1 MDVENGFP
9 YKYIEDDLG
18 EIKAWEQCCGDI
30 YRITT
35 VDLDTLLPDEY
46 YIFRTDTH
54 ILSDTAKAYGMPL
67 PSHPELRYVLLH
79 TSGSGSTVIHYEVL
93 RYLTRHSIP
102 FPDGEDHFHVVAVY
116 GMETDPEYFGAY
128 PAPLNTP
135 HGYTLR
141 YKRIINGIFA
151 LETERGDQMIAIAY
165 PIWVDDLSE
174 YTLQYGLRAF
184 QDIAQDIHR
193 TYGYL
198 FYSEETACLA
208 LLELS
213 RSYDFPADIVNMAAL
228 KNAVFQNYPDYMIRY
243 NQNEI
248 TGRNDGTGMLY
259 QMLGL
264 EVELSGKEENLIALT
279 PDAGTE
285 YLIL

>member
-1 MDVENGFP
+1 MDVENKFP

-18 EIKAWEQCCGDI
+18 EIKAWEQFCGDI

-35 VDLDTLLPDEY
+35 VDPDSLLPDEY
-46 YIFRTDTH
+46 YIFRADTH
-54 ILSDTAKAYGMPL
+54 ILSDAAKAYGIPL
-67 PSHPELRYVLLH
+67 PNHPDLRYVLLH
-79 TSGSGSTVIHYEVL
+79 ASGSGNTVIRYEVL

-102 FPDGEDHFHVVAVY
+102 FPDGEDGFHVVAVY
-116 GMETDPEYFGAY
+116 GMETDPAYFGAY
-128 PAPLNTP
+128 PAPLSTP

-141 YKRIINGIFA
+141 YKQIINGIFA
-151 LETERGDQMIAIAY
+151 LETEQGDRMIAIAY

-174 YTLQYGLRAF
+174 YTLQYGLKAF
-184 QDIAQDIHR
+184 QDIAQDIHK
-193 TYGYL
+193 TCGYL

-248 TGRNDGTGMLY
+248 TGRNNGIRMLY
-259 QMLGL
+259 QMLGI
-264 EVELSGKEENLIALT
+264 EVELSGKEKNLIALT
-279 PDAGTE
+279 PGAGTE
-285 YLIL
+285 YLTL